1 MESLNKAI
9 RRTLLKL
16 GSVSTLTDGQ
26 LLARFVSSQEQ
37 AAFEELVRRHG
48 PMVLRVCR
56 RVLYHAQDA
65 EDAFQATFIVL
76 MRKAQAIA
84 KQDSVASWLHGV
96 AYRIAL
102 KARTSASE
110 RHARER
116 ASAEA
121 SLADR
126 RQPQAAGEP
135 TGADLDPVLDEELNR
150 LPEKYRVPIVLCYL
164 EGKSNEE
171 AAHLLRCQ
179 TGAVRMRLLRAR
191 DLLRNRLTRRGLAFS
206 AGTLAAILEQSVGS
220 AAVPVSLA
228 QATVKVAAL
237 FAAGQALDGGV
248 SGPAL
253 ALARAMLHNL
263 WVRKLRAVSMVVL
276 VLAGSVGL
284 GLFARQTW
292 AARQDKGNANTT
304 LPAVPADT
312 APRIRISLRGHTALI
327 YAVQYSPD
335 GSLIATASRDNTVRL
350 WDAASGQER
359 ATFPGRGAPIY
370 RLAFS
375 ADGKILALVDGGN
388 TIKLWNTA
396 TRQLLASLPTNA
408 SDWSLCLVFSAD
420 GKTLASVNQDN
431 VQWWDIASTRSIGST
446 TLKGGNVALTS
457 AAYSA
462 SAGILATGDR
472 DGTVLLWQLPLG
484 NGPCKP
490 LGVRR
495 LPGQTDEL
503 HRRKPTNLA
512 LAFSA
517 DGSRLASASDMT
529 PVQIWDVATGRLTA
543 FSEAHDVCPNQLAFS
558 ADGTLLAVGGTTGT
572 EAAVTVWGV
581 NDAQKQHTLTS
592 QATTGGPVL
601 IAFAPQ
607 GHVLAVAAIDKKVNL
622 WQLPGSDLRPSP
634 RSNR

>member
-1 MESLNKAI
+1 LPT
-9 RRTLLKL
+9 TL
-16 GSVSTLTDGQ
+16 
-26 LLARFVSSQEQ
+26 
-37 AAFEELVRRHG
+37 
-48 PMVLRVCR
+48 VLRFCR
-56 RVLYHAQDA
+56 RVLVHVQDA

-76 MRKAQAIA
+76 MRRAQAIA

-116 ASAEA
+116 PSAEA
-121 SLADR
+121 ALEGKQQA
-126 RQPQAAGEP
+126 QAACTPAGP
-135 TGADLDPVLDEELNR
+135 DLDPMVDEELHH
-150 LPEKYRVPIVLCYL
+150 LPEKYRAPIVLCYL

-171 AAHLLRCQ
+171 AAHLLHCQ
-179 TGAVRMRLLRAR
+179 IGAVRMRLLRAR
-191 DLLRNRLTRRGLAFS
+191 DLLRNRLARRGLALS
-206 AGTLAAILEQSVGS
+206 AGTFAAILDQGIGS

-237 FAAGQALDGGV
+237 FAAGQALDHGA

-253 ALARAMLHNL
+253 VLARGMLHNL
-263 WVRKLRAVSMVVL
+263 WIRKLKAVLLVAL
-276 VLAGSVGL
+276 VLAGTAGV
-284 GLFARQTW
+284 GLFAHQTW
-292 AARQDKGNANTT
+292 AARLDKENAHAT

-312 APRIRISLRGHTALI
+312 APRLQTSLRGHTALI

-335 GSLIATASRDNTVRL
+335 GTLIATASRDNTVRL

-359 ATFPGRGAPIY
+359 ATFPGRGAPIF

-408 SDWSLCLVFSAD
+408 SDWSLCLVFSAN

-431 VQWWDIASTRSIGST
+431 VQWWDIASSRSIGSL
-446 TLKGGNVALTS
+446 TLKEGSVALMS

-462 SAGILATGDR
+462 SAGTLATGDR

-484 NGPCKP
+484 DGPGKP
-490 LGVRR
+490 LGAPRR
-495 LPGQTDEL
+495 LPGQAEAL
-503 HRRKPTNLA
+503 RGRKPTALA

-517 DGSRLASASDMT
+517 DGSRLAAASDVT
-529 PVQIWDVATGRLTA
+529 PVQVWDVVTGRYTA
-543 FSEAHDVCPNQLAFS
+543 FREAHEVHPNQLAFS
-558 ADGTLLAVGGTTGT
+558 ADGRLLAVGGMMGI
-572 EAAVTVWGV
+572 EGVVTVWGV
-581 NDAQKQHTLTS
+581 SDAEKRHTLTS

-601 IAFAPQ
+601 VAFAPR
-607 GHVLAVAAIDKKVNL
+607 GHVLAVAAIDKTVNL
-622 WQLPGSDLRPSP
+622 WQLPGRDLGPPP